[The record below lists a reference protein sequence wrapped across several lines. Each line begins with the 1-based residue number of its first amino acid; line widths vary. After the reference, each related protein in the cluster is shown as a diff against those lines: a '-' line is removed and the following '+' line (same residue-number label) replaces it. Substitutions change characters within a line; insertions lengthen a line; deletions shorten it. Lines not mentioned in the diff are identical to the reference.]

1 MPEKTANYI
10 GQEHISKS
18 GDKWYYRELPDGQK
32 GWSPERPT
40 EEEIIAGS
48 RGRGNLGGT
57 SSDKERAKIVSEARE
72 SGLSN
77 LALDT
82 AISVGG
88 DIATLGTHRLIPKGV
103 EREGVKKGAAFLAQ
117 KLSGLTGGYLGG
129 EAAAAAMGRD
139 DSDVMLRTGLDR
151 ALGYGINYGMGK
163 VGNAASVFKDEWN
176 APTGSPYQSTKNIA
190 SELLPHPAK
199 VLHEKLLK
207 RALRNAPPTPSQVKD
222 LGDVV
227 EFADNFNLPAV
238 TAGGLFNA
246 DPRMAGDIKRSG
258 LGKSIQEGQDSVVR
272 DLLGTKSAEILNTGS
287 NYERAKLVQDTHRTY
302 RKERKAEL
310 SRKFDDF
317 DKMMDQTAITVP
329 IAYTAVN
336 PVTGNP
342 YQSHKTVTITGPVD
356 ITPSIQEME
365 PLSQAIAVLESQGN
379 LIGESGRH
387 ASKLKS
393 LFDNLS
399 NTPKINDR
407 SIADYNT
414 VKEIRAELSDFVNSI
429 PSANTHKAQISGVA
443 AKLRASLSKDTDT
456 SLMDQ
461 SIYDPQTQAKYAEV
475 KAFTKENAG
484 ILKSKLAL
492 GAAANEDS
500 PNQVTGKQFDKNP
513 ETLVMN
519 AIKSGRNGL
528 DNLAVMLPPGDRDLA
543 GAIYMKH
550 GLDQALDPKTGLYD
564 STRLNNFFFGSNGV
578 GAGALESN
586 VFTSHQRKTVRQFV
600 KYMQTHEA
608 LANPSSGGSALENTA
623 IKGMVYAGTAGV
635 GKLMGHTFGAGGA
648 VGGALAAG
656 IPITRN
662 FLEDVL
668 MDPEG
673 GKKILNYIHAPTARA
688 KANNLRDLIEF
699 TIRNGAKVVLRA
711 PDGQEVEKN

>member
-1 MPEKTANYI
+1 MGKGEKVLNRTIDAFTGSTPVTG
-10 GQEHISKS
+10 GQ
-18 GDKWYYRELPDGQK
+18 YF
-32 GWSPERPT
+32 
-40 EEEIIAGS
+40 
-48 RGRGNLGGT
+48 
-57 SSDKERAKIVSEARE
+57 
-72 SGLSN
+72 
-77 LALDT
+77 
-82 AISVGG
+82 
-88 DIATLGTHRLIPKGV
+88 KGV
-103 EREGVKKGAAFLAQ
+103 I
-117 KLSGLTGGYLGG
+117 
-129 EAAAAAMGRD
+129 D
-139 DSDVMLRTGLDR
+139 D
-151 ALGYGINYGMGK
+151 I
-163 VGNAASVFKDEWN
+163 
-176 APTGSPYQSTKNIA
+176 
-190 SELLPHPAK
+190 LPHPSK

-246 DPRMAGDIKRSG
+246 DPRMAGDVKRSG
-258 LGKSIQEGQDSVVR
+258 LGKSIQEGQDEVVR
-272 DLLGTKSAEILNTGS
+272 NLLGTKSAEILNTGS
-287 NYERAKLVQDTHRTY
+287 NFERAKLVQDTHRAY
-302 RKERKAEL
+302 RKERKAQL
-310 SRKFDDF
+310 NQKFSDF
-317 DKMMDQTAITVP
+317 DKMMEQTQITVP
-329 IAYTAVN
+329 IPVPGIN
-336 PVTGNP
+336 PATGQP
-342 YQSHKTVTITGPVD
+342 FQSTKIVTITGPVD

-365 PLSQAIAVLESQGN
+365 PLSQAIGVLESQGN
-379 LIGESGRH
+379 LIGQSARH

-461 SIYDPQTQAKYAEV
+461 TIYDPQTQAKYAEV

-550 GLDQALDPKTGLYD
+550 GLDQALDPKTGMYD
-564 STRLNNFFFGSNGV
+564 STRLNNFFFGANGV

-608 LANPSSGGSALENTA
+608 LANPTSSGSALENTA
-623 IKGMVYAGTAGV
+623 IKGAVYLGTAGV

-673 GKKILNYIHAPTARA
+673 GRKILNYIHAPTTKA

-711 PDGQEVEKN
+711 PNGEEVEKN